1 MTHLRRRK
9 TPIRSAGQCKHC
21 WLHALLQ
28 YFRSALIC
36 VLIAVQG
43 PAAAHAPSAAQG
55 PAASRQQDLHKAKAI
70 AMSAYR
76 ESLAAERAAG
86 PANAPAPAG
95 GPAAAQHQVTL
106 AAKAIA
112 MAAYEAEALASDM
125 GPSPARAPAP
135 ASTGGILSS
144 Y

>member
-1 MTHLRRRK
+1 
-9 TPIRSAGQCKHC
+9 
-21 WLHALLQ
+21 
-28 YFRSALIC
+28 
-36 VLIAVQG
+36 
-43 PAAAHAPSAAQG
+43 
-55 PAASRQQDLHKAKAI
+55 
-70 AMSAYR
+70 MSAYR

-86 PANAPAPAG
+86 PASAPAPAG